1 MSVLFVR
8 FCYVSAVCHC
18 LSRVLPLGRAFA
30 EAGNVSVRVPVVSSP
45 PEPSQNSSLCL
56 GGSPAVASP
65 SREGDAGDGGWGAG
79 LPSAAAEL
87 RYQHHVWGKHG
98 GMFSGRERSRLWFYF
113 GSQRRAKTPGAP
125 ELHAPASLSS
135 DSEHNALPSCNAQ
148 DFSPIFSRP
157 SLCPMCVRGQN
168 QNLPSFTRR
177 CFTSPGFSLCFVQ
190 RCCFFFVF

>member
-1 MSVLFVR
+1 MYQAIHKRACSAAPEETPGWCPVPAHVSTVGDVRPCFLLGFVTCQQ
-8 FCYVSAVCHC
+8 FATVCP
-18 LSRVLPLGRAFA
+18 VLPLGRAFA
-30 EAGNVSVRVPVVSSP
+30 EAGNVSVRVPVASSP

-65 SREGDAGDGGWGAG
+65 SREGDAGDGGWGGG

-125 ELHAPASLSS
+125 
-135 DSEHNALPSCNAQ
+135 
-148 DFSPIFSRP
+148 
-157 SLCPMCVRGQN
+157 
-168 QNLPSFTRR
+168 
-177 CFTSPGFSLCFVQ
+177 
-190 RCCFFFVF
+190 

>member
-1 MSVLFVR
+1 MAAAGRCRAAGLGFQLRFSVVSGQCHVPGNPETCVFNSARGSARLVSCAGPRQDCRRRASVLFVR

-98 GMFSGRERSRLWFYF
+98 GMFSGRERSRPWFYF

-125 ELHAPASLSS
+125 
-135 DSEHNALPSCNAQ
+135 
-148 DFSPIFSRP
+148 
-157 SLCPMCVRGQN
+157 
-168 QNLPSFTRR
+168 
-177 CFTSPGFSLCFVQ
+177 
-190 RCCFFFVF
+190 